1 MKTLRTA
8 KTMNPITR
16 FLLAT
21 VVPSLCLVAGPA
33 WSAITEVSVAPA
45 SASIP
50 LGLPTSATVVWTVTR
65 NSGGPP
71 TTTGTVISSQGQ
83 FVVSGAATA
92 IVLATVSNVLS
103 QPNVPNSVPA
113 TIVESVLVPQDVAQ
127 RALKL
132 GASNLFYRR
141 TFVDSLGGA
150 SFTQSMTL
158 NVSSASV
165 SGFGVS
171 RMALSFDNGAP
182 LRLLAQREPLSAQA
196 EINVTGTGLL
206 QGEWQVAGPP
216 STSSEPFYRT
226 LSQVRQYFAA
236 GTSQILKSPALPTDS
251 SGLYYVRFQIT
262 DPVPGFES
270 PVIRYF
276 AGEAG
281 SGKGLPPRSLAVFE
295 PAPSALLASDTAFVW
310 EAIQGARAYQ
320 LELYPTPQSAT
331 PNLPELGSGDPAPS
345 ATEVSTAL
353 ARPPA
358 TGMLVPGKQTRT
370 TISTAARQHLLPGYR
385 YFWRVLAIG
394 DSGTV
399 IGASPMR
406 ELHVP

>member
-8 KTMNPITR
+8 KTMNPVTR

-21 VVPSLCLVAGPA
+21 VVLGLCLVAGPA
-33 WSAITEVSVAPA
+33 WSAITAVSVAPA

-50 LGLPTSATVVWTVTR
+50 LGQPASVTVVWTVTR
-65 NSGGPP
+65 DVATAS
-71 TTTGTVISSQGQ
+71 TIGTVTSSQGR
-83 FVVSGAATA
+83 F
-92 IVLATVSNVLS
+92 LASDSDLTLLGTVSSVLS
-103 QPNVPNSVPA
+103 QPNVADLVPA

-132 GASNLFYRR
+132 GASNLLYIR

-150 SFTQSMTL
+150 TRTASVTL
-158 NVSSASV
+158 NISSSAT
-165 SGFGVS
+165 SGFGVT

-182 LRLLAQREPLSAQA
+182 LRLLSRREPLSAQA
-196 EINVTGTGLL
+196 EINFTGTGLL
-206 QGEWQVAGPP
+206 QGEWEVAGPP

-236 GTSQILKSPALPTDS
+236 GASQVLKSPALPTDS
-251 SGLYYVRFQIT
+251 AGLYYVRFRIT
-262 DPVPGFES
+262 DPVPGFEI

-320 LELYPTPQSAT
+320 LELYSTPRSAT

-345 ATEVSTAL
+345 TTEVSAAL

-370 TISTAARQHLLPGYR
+370 TISAAARQHLLPGHR

-399 IGASPMR
+399 IGASPVR